1 MSFTSQARRVRDPS
15 TPPWL
20 RLSSIRA
27 CVRSYCY
34 LTQTPYDATLQHF
47 GLAQT
52 LHDRLPPPT
61 EEVCRT
67 ALDALERAR
76 NNYLD
81 RLRSVERNR
90 IRAKM
95 RGNRQLS
102 KADREL
108 LRTIREAARI
118 DPTAAGNPPAA
129 DDPGP

>member
-1 MSFTSQARRVRDPS
+1 MSFTSAARQVRDPS

-27 CVRSYCY
+27 CVRSYCS
-34 LTQTPYDATLQHF
+34 LTRTPYDATLQHF

-52 LHDRLPPPT
+52 IHDRLPPPA
-61 EEVCRT
+61 EEVCREV
-67 ALDALERAR
+67 LNVVERAR
-76 NNYLD
+76 NIYLD

-102 KADREL
+102 NAEREL

-118 DPTAAGNPPAA
+118 GPVAAVNPPTAAGI
-129 DDPGP
+129 PG